1 MNMNK
6 IIMKKSPKI
15 VLLILSFVFITAFS
29 NAFFSQNGGGNK
41 KPAIRFAYQN
51 VLADAAS
58 IIAVKKGFFNS
69 EGLHIKP
76 MIFSSGPACTEALTY
91 GNADFGTMGDTTA
104 IITTSKGN
112 GFTIIASQGG
122 GERRHRIMV
131 VTNSRIKTIQDLEG
145 KRIGVKKG
153 TSTHGGLE
161 LLARKKGLDLRDE
174 IIDMEPRDQLLA
186 LAAGELDAIVASEP
200 TPSEAEVDGFGHE
213 LTTLAGLGNTY
224 PIFTLVNSKFAAN
237 HPDLVGKMIKALSKA
252 TTFIALHPEEAVTI
266 LAAQSGLALGVIR
279 KAMAYHHYRLSLDK
293 SVQDSL
299 NVTAKFLQDI
309 GKIDRIPNWSKVID
323 PSYLHKL
330 KEL

>member
-1 MNMNK
+1 MV
-6 IIMKKSPKI
+6 KKLMHKSQNI
-15 VLLILSFVFITAFS
+15 VLLILSVLFVTTLYNTSFAQD
-29 NAFFSQNGGGNK
+29 NAGEK
-41 KPAIRFAYQN
+41 KPVIRFAYQN
-51 VLADAAS
+51 VAADAVA
-58 IIAVKKGFFNS
+58 IIAVKKDFFNT
-69 EGLHIKP
+69 EGIHIKP

-91 GNADFGTMGDTTA
+91 GNADVGTMGDTTA
-104 IITTSKGN
+104 IITTSRGN

-131 VTNSRIKTIQDLEG
+131 AANSRIKTVQDLEG

-161 LLARKKGLDLRDE
+161 LLALKEGLDLRDE

-200 TPSEAEVDGFGHE
+200 TPSKAEDDGFGYE

-237 HPDLVGKMIKALSKA
+237 HPDLVGKMIKALGKA
-252 TTFIALHPEEAVTI
+252 TTFIAVHPEETVSI
-266 LAAQSGLALGVIR
+266 LAAQSGLSPGVMR
-279 KAMAYHHYRLSLDK
+279 KVMAYHRYGLSLDK

-299 NVTAKFLQDI
+299 SVTAKFLQEI
-309 GKIDRIPNWSKVID
+309 GKIARIPNWSEVID
-323 PSYLHKL
+323 SSYLHEL
-330 KEL
+330 KVQ